1 LCARDATVQHAT
13 EGFVVNIAK
22 GIFAALLLVLGSS
35 VGAQAAEK
43 IIYVNDWLPGGDKAL
58 PFYAKEK
65 GLFAKAGLDV
75 AIQTARGA
83 SEGIIRIATGAADV
97 GSGGLTALLQARAEQ
112 RVPVKAILSI
122 FTIQPDA
129 NFTVEGSGIN
139 TLNDLVGKKVATA
152 TFTSSNVIWPL
163 VLATNGVDQSKIT
176 LIKVDPS
183 ALVPMLTSGQ
193 VESTINWSTASPAYV
208 TALAGIGKKLNI
220 IPWSKYGFEGYG
232 YSLFASERMIAE
244 RPAALHAFVDA
255 FVNGMKMS
263 LADPKD
269 VARSMKATFPEM
281 DQSLVE
287 KQFLTIVPLI
297 DNSIEKAEGL
307 GAFRKDPLHKTWEWT
322 ANAQHLALNTIDPE
336 TAVDRSFIPK

>member
-1 LCARDATVQHAT
+1 
-13 EGFVVNIAK
+13 
-22 GIFAALLLVLGSS
+22 
-35 VGAQAAEK
+35 
-43 IIYVNDWLPGGDKAL
+43 
-58 PFYAKEK
+58 
-65 GLFAKAGLDV
+65 
-75 AIQTARGA
+75 
-83 SEGIIRIATGAADV
+83 
-97 GSGGLTALLQARAEQ
+97 
-112 RVPVKAILSI
+112 
-122 FTIQPDA
+122 
-129 NFTVEGSGIN
+129 
-139 TLNDLVGKKVATA
+139 
-152 TFTSSNVIWPL
+152 
-163 VLATNGVDQSKIT
+163 
-176 LIKVDPS
+176 
-183 ALVPMLTSGQ
+183 
-193 VESTINWSTASPAYV
+193 
-208 TALAGIGKKLNI
+208 
-220 IPWSKYGFEGYG
+220 
-232 YSLFASERMIAE
+232 MIAE